1 MGNRPLA
8 SECAFV
14 RNLTDSEMLLTLLP
28 ECLLTLFFVLYL
40 SEVESMTFPE
50 WLVNLEQITSGMR
63 DFCFEVAWRKISFSL
78 NSLNSLNPFTPLAGG
93 FCWWKVLP
101 KQVWEMPAACWFKH
115 TSPVLS
121 SYPSVP
127 EEGVHRILCNSYW
140 SPQGFQLKLCL
151 EMQSNCIS
159 LNLRETEREG
169 KAA

>member
-14 RNLTDSEMLLTLLP
+14 RNLADCEMLLTLLP

-40 SEVESMTFPE
+40 SGVESMTFPE

-63 DFCFEVAWRKISFSL
+63 DFCCEVAWRKISFPL
-78 NSLNSLNPFTPLAGG
+78 THWTPSPRWLEGSAGG
-93 FCWWKVLP
+93 RFSLSRFEKWLL
-101 KQVWEMPAACWFKH
+101 PAASNN

-127 EEGVHRILCNSYW
+127 EEGLHRILCNSYW
-140 SPQGFQLKLCL
+140 SPQGSRIKLCL